1 MTVVLNIE
9 VKNINENLMRNM
21 NLDILNIYIYKT
33 KKQYEFFE

>member
-21 NLDILNIYIYKT
+21 NLDILNTYIYKT